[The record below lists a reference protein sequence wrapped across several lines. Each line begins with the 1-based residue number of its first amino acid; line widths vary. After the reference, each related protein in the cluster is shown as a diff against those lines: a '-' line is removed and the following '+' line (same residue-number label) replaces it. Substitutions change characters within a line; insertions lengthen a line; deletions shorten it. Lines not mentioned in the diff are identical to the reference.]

1 MENTTKENLE
11 KNDKL
16 FKIRPILEG
25 IRANNCIKIEPE
37 EVQSMDKQ
45 IIPARTKSSGI
56 RQYNP
61 KKPNKWGFKMFV
73 RAGQPSFIYEFSL
86 YSGINGAN
94 KANCSCENV
103 VLRLSQGIQRQ

>member
-1 MENTTKENLE
+1 M
-11 KNDKL
+11 
-16 FKIRPILEG
+16 EG
-25 IRANNCIKIEPE
+25 IIANNCIKIEPE
-37 EVQSMDKQ
+37 EVQSTDEQ

-61 KKPNKWGFKMFV
+61 KKPNKWAFKMFV
-73 RAGQPSFIYEFSL
+73 RAGQSSFIYEFSL

>member
-1 MENTTKENLE
+1 M
-11 KNDKL
+11 
-16 FKIRPILEG
+16 EG

-45 IIPARTKSSGI
+45 IIPARTKSIGI

-73 RAGQPSFIYEFSL
+73 RAGQSSFIYEFSL

-103 VLRLSQGIQRQ
+103 VLRLS

>member
-1 MENTTKENLE
+1 M
-11 KNDKL
+11 
-16 FKIRPILEG
+16 EG

-45 IIPARTKSSGI
+45 IILARTKSSEI

-73 RAGQPSFIYEFSL
+73 RAGQSSFIYEFSL